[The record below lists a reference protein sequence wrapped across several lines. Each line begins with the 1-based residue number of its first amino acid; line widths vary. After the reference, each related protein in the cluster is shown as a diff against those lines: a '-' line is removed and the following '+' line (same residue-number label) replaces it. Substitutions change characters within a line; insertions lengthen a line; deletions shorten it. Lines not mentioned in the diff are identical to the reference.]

1 MHRVGLRRLAAL
13 VGVIGVVLVGVLAAP
28 TAALSGP
35 LVKIKTTGVNTYRF
49 APRTVDVT
57 PGTTVHWRWSGTAPH
72 NVTFPDLGKGSA
84 TGDDGTFKL
93 RFNNA
98 GTYHYLCTVHGFKG
112 VVTVG

>member
-1 MHRVGLRRLAAL
+1 MQRVGLRRIAALAA
-13 VGVIGVVLVGVLAAP
+13 VIGVVLVGVLAAP
-28 TAALSGP
+28 SAALSGP
-35 LVKIKTTGVNTYRF
+35 LVKIRTTGVNTYRF
-49 APRTVDVT
+49 APKSVDVA

-72 NVTFPDLGKGSA
+72 NVTFPSLGKESA

-93 RFNNA
+93 RFNNP